1 MPQIPYGVR
10 SCLYTGII
18 HNIAFLTK
26 QAETILQSGQ
36 GTWKSYDTK
45 LHHEVKEAVDW
56 YQQYAVKELFH
67 VEEDL
72 RAFEQLLTK
81 VHQKKES
88 AP

>member
-10 SCLYTGII
+10 SCLFTGIS

-26 QAETILQSGQ
+26 QVETILQSGQ

-45 LHHEVKEAVDW
+45 LHHEVKEALEW